1 VLPFITVTTSAL
13 VNGLP
18 TVALCPVPLVSVID
32 IVGGGG
38 VELELP
44 PPPQL
49 VRQPKARQTKPRM
62 LA

>member
-1 VLPFITVTTSAL
+1 
-13 VNGLP
+13 
-18 TVALCPVPLVSVID
+18 VID